1 MKKIVTLALLVV
13 SLCVVGCGG
22 DTKTPIK
29 PATGTGASK

>member
-1 MKKIVTLALLVV
+1 MKKLVTLALLIV

-29 PATGTGASK
+29 TPTGTGASK